1 MTVPFMYN
9 FRSFSNKS
17 ATIFWSLI
25 FHILLS
31 RLAIFHSKKETW
43 NFRIQKSDVE
53 KKFFSTSLSNY

>member
-25 FHILLS
+25 FHILLP
-31 RLAIFHSKKETW
+31 RLAIFRSKKETW
-43 NFRIQKSDVE
+43 NFRIQKCDVE
-53 KKFFSTSLSNY
+53 KN